1 MPLRKTIKRKRVKRH
16 RSLKNKKSYHIKSNR
31 KHLKSRNQKK
41 QRGGEN
47 SRAQYQESSS
57 SNGGKITSL
66 NGQDPALQSGDVSI
80 NPGLLN
86 VFMTGGF
93 KPL

>member
-1 MPLRKTIKRKRVKRH
+1 MPLRKTIKHKSVKRH
-16 RSLKNKKSYHIKSNR
+16 RSLKNKKLYRIKSNR
-31 KHLKSRNQKK
+31 KYSKSINRKK

-47 SRAQYQESSS
+47 SRAQYQESTG